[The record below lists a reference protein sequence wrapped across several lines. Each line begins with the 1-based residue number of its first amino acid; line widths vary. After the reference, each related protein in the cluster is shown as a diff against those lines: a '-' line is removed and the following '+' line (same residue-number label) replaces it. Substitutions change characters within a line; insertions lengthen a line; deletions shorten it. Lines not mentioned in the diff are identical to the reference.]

1 MAGGRSQWGVKDEWL
16 RRISRSERF
25 GHFVGVLVAMAR
37 QVLIKWLIGADQLSD
52 KSWSSG

>member
-25 GHFVGVLVAMAR
+25 GHFVGVLVATTHSC
-37 QVLIKWLIGADQLSD
+37 L
-52 KSWSSG
+52 